1 MNARTEAR
9 REAAIDWAAP
19 VPPGYWRNSRGD
31 LVHEANVRPLDTDM
45 DETVRRIHEYGCAL
59 SAQMFRFR
67 EHTMLDIL
75 EFAERVVESYGS
87 KIGGRRGNI
96 TLTTFDGCRKVVL
109 AQADRISVGAETLNK
124 QALIDECLDEWTAR
138 APKNLR
144 ALVEQAFAPGPDGTL
159 SASRLLSLRR
169 IVIDDE
175 RWRSAGEAISD
186 ALRPVGRAE
195 YIRLYRRGN
204 PRRAWTPVPL
214 ALSSVRAP
222 TGEPEGDEAAAVLKR
237 SVARAAAEAR
247 RRGLSQ
253 KDVRA
258 AVAEAV
264 RVRAPAGATE

>member
-9 REAAIDWAAP
+9 RESAIDWAAAP
-19 VPPGYWRNSRGD
+19 PPGYWRNNRGD
-31 LVHEANVRPLDTDM
+31 LVHEANLRPLDVDM
-45 DETVRRIHEYGCAL
+45 DETVRRIHDYGQSL
-59 SAQMFRFR
+59 SAQMWRFR

-75 EFAERVVESYGS
+75 EFAARVIESYGS
-87 KIGGRRGNI
+87 RIGGRRGNI
-96 TLTTFDGCRKVVL
+96 SLATFDGCLRVVL
-109 AQADRISVGAETLNK
+109 AQAERISVGPEILAV
-124 QALIDECLDEWTAR
+124 QALVTECLDEWTAH

-144 ALVEQAFAPGPDGTL
+144 ALVEQAFAAGPDGTL
-159 SASRLLSLRR
+159 SASRLLTLKR

-175 RWRSAGEAISD
+175 RWRSACEAIGD

-195 YIRLYRRGN
+195 HIRLYRRDN
-204 PRRAWTPVPL
+204 PRLKWEPVPL

-222 TGEPEGDEAAAVLKR
+222 AGEPEGEEAAEGLKR

-258 AVAEAV
+258 IVTEAM
-264 RVRAPAGATE
+264 RVRAPAGAAE